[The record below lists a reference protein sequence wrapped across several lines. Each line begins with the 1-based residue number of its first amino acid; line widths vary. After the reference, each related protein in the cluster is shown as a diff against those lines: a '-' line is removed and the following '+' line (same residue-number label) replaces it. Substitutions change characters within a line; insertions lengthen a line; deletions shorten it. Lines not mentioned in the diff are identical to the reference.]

1 MDDKRIL
8 KLEKRRKIYN
18 YILKNPGVHLSELS
32 KKLDIPKTTLFYHLN
47 YLKKHEL
54 VLVKTVDRF
63 SRYYG
68 ISKVGEKNKK
78 IFVILRQEIP
88 CKIMLYLI
96 LHKEFPSQ
104 VEISKHLR
112 KHPTTISYHLDKL
125 MDVGLVRPIPMGN
138 KIRYRVNCEH
148 EMYEFFIEY
157 SKCLLDEIIPFA
169 TNWWEFII
177 QSDRVDKIIELVY
190 EVLPHPY
197 HV

>member
-1 MDDKRIL
+1 MENKSIL

-18 YILKNPGVHLSELS
+18 YILKYPGVHLSELS
-32 KKLDIPKTTLFYHLN
+32 KKLNIPKTTLFYHLN
-47 YLKKHEL
+47 YLKKCEL
-54 VLVKTVDRF
+54 VLVKSADRF

-68 ISKVGEKNKK
+68 VRKVGEKNKK

-88 CKIMLYLI
+88 RKIMLYLI
-96 LHKEFPSQ
+96 LHKDFPSQ

-112 KHPTTISYHLDKL
+112 KHPTTISFHLDKL
-125 MDVGLVRPIPMGN
+125 MDIGLVRPIPMGN
-138 KIRYRVNCEH
+138 EIRYRVNCEH

-157 SKCLLDEIIPFA
+157 NKCLLDEIIPFA
-169 TNWWEFII
+169 VNWWEFMI